1 MKRAIKFS
9 AVILNLLQ
17 LGLIVNFLTDN
28 STDNLPFLVFL
39 LIVPLANLFLILK
52 YLPQLPHP
60 GVNPEN

>member
-1 MKRAIKFS
+1 MKRTIKIS

-39 LIVPLANLFLILK
+39 LIVPLANLFLILG
-52 YLPQLPHP
+52 YLSQFPHL
-60 GVNPEN
+60 GVKPED